1 MNIKTREALEVMEK
15 RLEQIVQELEVIN
28 IGANLAQYKALNKE
42 RASLELPLAKYR
54 NFKNLETNL
63 IDLKS
68 GLSKERNHELLV
80 LIKDEIEITQQA
92 IQALSEE
99 IEELLI
105 PQDPNDNKNVII
117 EIRGAAG
124 GDEANIFAGDLFRMY
139 RLYGERAGWKLKVLE
154 AFPSTAGG
162 FSQII
167 FMIQGSQAYSKLKF
181 ESGSHRVQRVPK
193 TEAKGRI
200 QTSTATVAVMPEI
213 DEVEISIKPGDL
225 RIDTYRASG
234 AGGQHVNTTDS
245 AVRITHL
252 PTGIVTT
259 SQEGRSQ
266 HDNKD
271 IAMQML
277 RAKVYEAEK
286 AKQMAETSAARKQAV
301 GTGARSEKIRTYNYP
316 QNRVTDH
323 RINLTLNKLDQ
334 IMEGNIEEILTALI
348 NEEKRNQIAANFK

>member
-1 MNIKTREALEVMEK
+1 MNIKTRTALEIMK
-15 RLEQIVQELEVIN
+15 QRFEQIIGELEGLNV
-28 IGANLAQYKALNKE
+28 GANLQKYKELNKE
-42 RASLELPLAKYR
+42 RATLELPLAKYQLHQD
-54 NFKNLETNL
+54 LETE
-63 IDLKS
+63 IKALKS
-68 GLSKERNHELLV
+68 ALVKEKNRELIA
-80 LIKDEIEITQQA
+80 LIRVELDSNQVQAETLATEIEA
-92 IQALSEE
+92 
-99 IEELLI
+99 LLI
-105 PQDPNDNKNVII
+105 PKDPNDEKNVIM

-139 RLYGERAGWKLKVLE
+139 RLYSEKVGWKFKVLE
-154 AFPSTAGG
+154 ASPSEAGG
-162 FSQII
+162 FTQIVM
-167 FMIQGSQAYSKLKF
+167 MIKGPQVYSKLKF

-193 TEAKGRI
+193 TETRGRI
-200 QTSTATVAVMPEI
+200 QTSTATVAVMPEVN
-213 DEVEISIKPGDL
+213 EVEISIKPTDL

-271 IAMQML
+271 LAMQML
-277 RAKVYEAEK
+277 RSKVYEAEK
-286 AKQMAETSAARKQAV
+286 AKQEAATSAVRRQAV

-323 RINLTLNKLDQ
+323 RISLTLNKLDQ
-334 IMEGNIEEILTALI
+334 IMEGNLEDIIIALI
-348 NEEKRNQIAANFK
+348 TDHNGKEINKNIT